1 MDEWSVGS
9 DGWVMERDGSL
20 PKVKGK
26 GKSIEEKEKEEGG
39 KGGQEPG
46 EKR

>member
-1 MDEWSVGS
+1 MVEEGGGGLMDEWSVGS

-26 GKSIEEKEKEEGG
+26 GNL
-39 KGGQEPG
+39 
-46 EKR
+46 